1 MIVQS
6 RAPNRI
12 LDFGG
17 WTDTHFAGS
26 GCVVNLAVNLYAHV
40 TVRRSERQGVTIN
53 IQDYGEKLRIDDVSA
68 VRYTGHHDLLKAAL
82 KVMGISGISSPEG
95 GLNERGLEVA
105 ISADVPPG
113 CGTGSS
119 AAISV
124 ALLNALGVVSDTY
137 LASHEIAHLAH
148 RLETKE
154 LGYECGL
161 QDQYASAYGGLNFID
176 IPDYPIAHVSPVP
189 LSSEM
194 TANVEAQL
202 LLVYEGK
209 GHLSSDVH
217 RKVIENLSDPE
228 SSTAKALDG
237 LKQTARVARKAFMSS
252 DIFLLAAVMDRNNEL
267 QKQLHPDIT
276 TANIEKIEEIGRSH
290 GAIGA
295 MINGAGGGGSI
306 CLLCEPGR
314 KIEAAAALRRE
325 NFRILPFSL
334 SPRPAEAWIV
344 PEQKSSHPLPG

>member
-17 WTDTHFAGS
+17 WTDTHFARS
-26 GCVVNLAVNLYAHV
+26 GQVLNLAVSLFANV
-40 TVRRSERQGVTIN
+40 TVRTRAQSGVTIK
-53 IQDYGEKLRIDDVSA
+53 IQDYGEEIHIEDVAGITYDS
-68 VRYTGHHDLLKAAL
+68 HHDLLKAAL
-82 KVMGISGISSPEG
+82 KVMGIEEG
-95 GLNERGLEVA
+95 LDVM

-124 ALLNALGVVSDTY
+124 ALLNALSVISGQY
-137 LASHEIAHLAH
+137 LSAHEIAHLAH
-148 RLETKE
+148 RLETEE
-154 LGYECGL
+154 LKYECGI
-161 QDQYASAYGGLNFID
+161 QDQYASAYGGVNFID
-176 IPDYPIAHVSPVP
+176 MPDYPMAHVSPVP

-194 TANVEAQL
+194 IATVESQL

-217 RKVIENLSDPE
+217 RKVIENLNDPG
-228 SSTAKALDG
+228 SSTAKALEG
-237 LKQTARVARKAFMSS
+237 LKKTAVVARKALLSS
-252 DIFLLAAVMDRNNEL
+252 DVPLLAEVMDLNNSL
-267 QKQLHPDIT
+267 QKQLHPGIT
-276 TANIEKIEEIGRSH
+276 TENIEKIEAIARANGGIG
-290 GAIGA
+290 G

-314 KIEAAAALRRE
+314 KIEAAAALHKEKIRV
-325 NFRILPFSL
+325 LPLSL
-334 SPRPAEAWIV
+334 CLKPAEAWAV
-344 PEQKSSHPLPG
+344 